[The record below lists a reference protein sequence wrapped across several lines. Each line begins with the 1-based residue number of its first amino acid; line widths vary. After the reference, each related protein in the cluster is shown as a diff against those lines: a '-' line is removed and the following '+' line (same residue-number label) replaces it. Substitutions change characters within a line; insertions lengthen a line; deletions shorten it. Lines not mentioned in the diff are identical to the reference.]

1 MTNPINAI
9 PTDVSFTTLVI
20 KVPNNMATPL
30 ARPGSKIYKRQAILL
45 TLDGG
50 TVKDYYKACSDAG
63 VPCTANNPR
72 NAHAKGLIQLVAP
85 AKAQAKAQAKAE
97 TKANK

>member
-1 MTNPINAI
+1 MSKQDLNPI
-9 PTDVSFTTLVI
+9 PTGVPFTTLLI
-20 KVPNNMATPL
+20 KVPNAKATPL

-45 TLDGG
+45 NLDGG

-85 AKAQAKAQAKAE
+85 AKEQAKADAK
-97 TKANK
+97 TK